1 MKKSVQHLMGKIG
14 IRELFAFPHGKL
26 QGSTVLATNGKENMT
41 VSQMLK
47 STAYLIRFIK
57 DNFDVDENRY
67 SVTIIFLKSVQ
78 LVLNNGS
85 ADKPTKEDAHIII
98 DVMHEIADIHAKS
111 EGEKKLNEEIAAA
124 LSLLIETLK

>member
-1 MKKSVQHLMGKIG
+1 MQKSVQHIMEKIG
-14 IRELFAFPHGKL
+14 IRELFAVPHGKL

-111 EGEKKLNEEIAAA
+111 EGEKKLKAA

>member
-1 MKKSVQHLMGKIG
+1 MQKSVQDIMEKIG
-14 IRELFAFPHGKL
+14 IRELFAVPHGKL

-111 EGEKKLNEEIAAA
+111 EGEKKLKAA

>member
-1 MKKSVQHLMGKIG
+1 MQKSVQDIMEKIG
-14 IRELFAFPHGKL
+14 IRELFAVPHGKL

-124 LSLLIETLK
+124 LNLLIETLK

>member
-1 MKKSVQHLMGKIG
+1 MQKSVQHLMEKIG
-14 IRELFAFPHGKL
+14 IRELFAVPHGKL

-47 STAYLIRFIK
+47 SAAYLIKFIK

-98 DVMHEIADIHAKS
+98 DVMREMADIHAKS
-111 EGEKKLNEEIAAA
+111 EGERKLNEEIAVA
-124 LSLLIETLK
+124 LNLLIETLK